1 MVFQLCKVIFF
12 LMVFHENTSDGFQVS
27 VATNNMNNNIQG
39 PIMRMIQL
47 FVATL
52 YPSLVSVNFS
62 TPKFPVWITCLV
74 LFLLV
79 MILMISECWWNG
91 LKMASD
97 TAAVTLDTIW
107 PLHTHNESKYF
118 PYPVKISLFSPHHP
132 IMRTIWLIAV
142 VFTVFSFS
150 AFLHPWHGD
159 IIKLQG
165 DLQ

>member
-1 MVFQLCKVIFF
+1 MVFQLYKVSFC
-12 LMVFHENTSDGFQVS
+12 LMGFHENASDGFQS
-27 VATNNMNNNIQG
+27 KCCFMFHSTFPYPNI
-39 PIMRMIQL
+39 PFEYL
-47 FVATL
+47 AWV
-52 YPSLVSVNFS
+52 FS
-62 TPKFPVWITCLV
+62 Y
-74 LFLLV
+74 LLV

-118 PYPVKISLFSPHHP
+118 PYPVKISLLSP